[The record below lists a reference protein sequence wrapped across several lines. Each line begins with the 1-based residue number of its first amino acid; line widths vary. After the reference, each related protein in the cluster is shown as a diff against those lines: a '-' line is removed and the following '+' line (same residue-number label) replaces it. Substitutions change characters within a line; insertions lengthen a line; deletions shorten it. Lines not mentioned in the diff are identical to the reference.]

1 MYTTAFRHKLI
12 HISTTQSKTSKMA
25 ANGGNVPHLR
35 AIITSRTVCTF
46 KMMYCTL
53 HAAALHNSEFAIH
66 LMIVGLLSTALFQY
80 LKCQDQRISKN
91 CRSTFIFCSSWNVEG
106 VPFFTFRLP
115 GGQREPL
122 PPVSYATAGFCC
134 QRNDFVVTIAVRWS
148 NFFLCRKGK
157 ALCKRP
163 FEWHRQQPEKYKQNF
178 DVSLPGKITADAHR
192 KGAWGHSNESLSI
205 TAVHNTA

>member
-1 MYTTAFRHKLI
+1 MVATFHTYGRLLHHTQYARSRWFLYTARRC
-12 HISTTQSKTSKMA
+12 TTQLWIYDSFDDCWFAK
-25 ANGGNVPHLR
+25 H
-35 AIITSRTVCTF
+35 CTISVF
-46 KMMYCTL
+46 KMSRPTDFQKLSKHFHILQFMKCLRGAHFL
-53 HAAALHNSEFAIH
+53 HL
-66 LMIVGLLSTALFQY
+66 G
-80 LKCQDQRISKN
+80 CQ
-91 CRSTFIFCSSWNVEG
+91 
-106 VPFFTFRLP
+106 
-115 GGQREPL
+115 GGRCAPL
-122 PPVSYATAGFCC
+122 PPVSYATAGYCC